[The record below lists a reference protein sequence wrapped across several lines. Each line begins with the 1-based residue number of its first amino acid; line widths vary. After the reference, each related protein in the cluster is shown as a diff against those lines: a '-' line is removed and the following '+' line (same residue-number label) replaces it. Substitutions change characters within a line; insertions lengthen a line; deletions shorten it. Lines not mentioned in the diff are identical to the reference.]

1 MTEDLIFYYSV
12 KCFPL
17 NKKIPIKRKETMKK
31 KNKNKNHCIVLFL
44 KFKFQGTFS
53 RGCTVTTQLQNV
65 NMFLANIIIN

>member
-31 KNKNKNHCIVLFL
+31 KNHCIVLFL